1 MIDQGDGARPA
12 AGPDGFCKVNL
23 GPRGVPTCVIIP
35 AFNEEEAVG
44 DVVSAVIE
52 ALPTAHVLVVD
63 DGSRDGTA
71 LSAEVAGA
79 TVLSLPVNLGIGG
92 AVQAGYRY
100 SFQHGFQVAIQ
111 IDGDG
116 QHDPR
121 EAGRVLVP
129 ILTGEADMVVGSRW
143 LGRGDYVASRSR
155 RFGMHILAG
164 LVSRATGVDLTDSTS
179 GFRAVGRQGIEL
191 FAREYP
197 TDFPEVETLVLATR
211 HGLRVREVGVRM
223 EQRRT
228 GRSSISGVGSSAYYM
243 IRVIMVLLL
252 DSIGGKK

>member
-1 MIDQGDGARPA
+1 VIEHVDSPRLTTHPESLREFD
-12 AGPDGFCKVNL
+12 V
-23 GPRGVPTCVIIP
+23 GPRVAPTCVIIP

-44 DVVSAVIE
+44 HVVRSVIE
-52 ALPTAHVLVVD
+52 ALPTACVLVVN
-63 DGSRDGTA
+63 DGSSDGTA
-71 LSAEVAGA
+71 MSAERAGA

-100 SFQHGFQVAIQ
+100 AVEHAFQLAIQ

-116 QHDPR
+116 QHDPQ
-121 EAGRVLVP
+121 EAERVLAP
-129 ILTGEADMVVGSRW
+129 ILMGEADMVVGSRW

-155 RFGMHILAG
+155 RFGMRILAK
-164 LVSRATGVDLTDSTS
+164 LVSRATGTVLTDSTS
-179 GFRAVGRQGIEL
+179 GFRAVGRRGVEL

-197 TDFPEVETLVLATR
+197 TDFPEVETVVLATR
-211 HGLRVREVGVRM
+211 RGLRVREVGVRM

-228 GRSSISGVGSSAYYM
+228 GRSSISGVRSSAYYM

-252 DSIGGKK
+252 DSIGEKK